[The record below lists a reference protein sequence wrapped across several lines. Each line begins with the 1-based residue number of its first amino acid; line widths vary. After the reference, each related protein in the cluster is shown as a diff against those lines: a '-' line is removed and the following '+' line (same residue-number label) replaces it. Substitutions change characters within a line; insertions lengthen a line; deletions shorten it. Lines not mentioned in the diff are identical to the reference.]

1 MFAGKKSAQIR
12 EILISESAWEE
23 MTCLFA
29 PSLTISLS
37 SKQYSRRFLSQRSC
51 LLILFFVLRFA
62 ILYFSFSWLLGYQ
75 QFFLVAVPN
84 HIIQIAYLAVN
95 RILCSK
101 QNGIKELM

>member
-1 MFAGKKSAQIR
+1 MGRNDLLIR
-12 EILISESAWEE
+12 TFPNTRIS
-23 MTCLFA
+23 LLKN
-29 PSLTISLS
+29 LTISLS